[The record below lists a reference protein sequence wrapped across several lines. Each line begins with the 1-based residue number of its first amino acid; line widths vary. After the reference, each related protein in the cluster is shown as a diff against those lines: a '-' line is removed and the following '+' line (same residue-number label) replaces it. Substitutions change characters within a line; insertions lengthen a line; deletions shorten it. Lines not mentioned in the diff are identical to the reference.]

1 MSTFA
6 DQLRDTSE
14 KAIEEQRRA
23 REERILIGRQNYKKT
38 MSSLIAKYH
47 PVLKKKLLGAA
58 SLGEKHLLF
67 HFDKKNFV
75 FDGVSYDA
83 EYFEKLYIRRQTLV
97 KEMLNSDSEFLPLKN
112 DGVTRDSFTGLRTED
127 IDFKEYSCFFRW

>member
-6 DQLRDTSE
+6 DRLRNTSE
-14 KAIEEQRRA
+14 KALEEQRRVQ
-23 REERILIGRQNYKKT
+23 EERILIERQNYQKT

-47 PVLKKKLLGAA
+47 PELKSKLLGAA

-75 FDGVSYDA
+75 FEGVSDDA
-83 EYFEKLYIRRQTLV
+83 EYFEKLYIPRQTLV

-112 DGVTRDSFTGLRTED
+112 DGVTRDSFTGLRMED
-127 IDFKEYSCFFRW
+127 IEFKEYSCFFTW

>member
-14 KAIEEQRRA
+14 KALEEQRRA
-23 REERILIGRQNYKKT
+23 RGERCLITWQNYKKT

-47 PVLKKKLLGAA
+47 PVLKEKLLRAA

-67 HFDKKNFV
+67 HFEKENFV
-75 FDGVSYDA
+75 FEGVWEDA
-83 EYFEKLYIRRQTLV
+83 EYFEKLYIPRQTFV

-112 DGVTRDSFTGLRTED
+112 DGVTRDSFTGLRMED
-127 IDFKEYSCFFRW
+127 IEFKEYSCFFTW